1 MEAYLRQRGRRL
13 RMSKCREFIGVKY
26 LSSALDFK
34 LNDEIIPEGIEEYEY
49 AVIYYYDE
57 IKFIKIDK
65 SDFKVNKEKL
75 SELRLFSN
83 DKEYYLLRTEDGFIG
98 RKIVDIEI
106 SPNDANAVDVEFFDE
121 LQKVSRRFYP
131 ANDVVGNEIL
141 FLRVRN
147 YFNSSE
153 ELKTIDYRFAG
164 VEKIDRKSAKEV

>member
-1 MEAYLRQRGRRL
+1 
-13 RMSKCREFIGVKY
+13 MSKCREFIGVKY
-26 LSSALDFK
+26 LSSALDFE

-65 SDFKVNKEKL
+65 SDFKINKEKL

-106 SPNDANAVDVEFFDE
+106 SPNDANAEFFDE

-131 ANDVVGNEIL
+131 ANDVAANEIL

-147 YFNSSE
+147 YFNASE

-164 VEKIDRKSAKEV
+164 VEKIDRKSVKEV

>member
-1 MEAYLRQRGRRL
+1 
-13 RMSKCREFIGVKY
+13 MSKCREFIGVKY

-34 LNDEIIPEGIEEYEY
+34 LNDEIIPEDIGEYEY

-57 IKFIKIDK
+57 IKFLKIDK
-65 SDFKVNKEKL
+65 SNFKINKDKL
-75 SELRLFSN
+75 SEIRLFSN
-83 DKEYYLLRTEDGFIG
+83 DKEYYLLRTENGFIG
-98 RKIVDIEI
+98 RKITEI
-106 SPNDANAVDVEFFDE
+106 AASSNDDNAEFFDE
-121 LQKVSRRFYP
+121 LQKVSKRFYP